1 MQATSTL
8 TEAQKQRFE
17 DDGYMV
23 MDLGLPLEVIDAA
36 LKDISGIYPPSPV
49 PKHEGPPYPT
59 RLQDAWKLSRNV
71 HRIAVAP
78 RVVAA
83 LRELYHRE
91 PLPFQT
97 LNFPV
102 GTQQF
107 AHSDTIHFNSAPA
120 GFMAGAWVAMEDM
133 DMDNG
138 PLMYYP
144 GSHKLPEYTMAHVG
158 VPAVAS
164 NYPKYEEFM
173 QRVIRDFDLK
183 PDYGTIKKGQVFIWS
198 ANLIHGGSM
207 MRQPL
212 RSRHSQVTHFYFKG
226 CRYYTP
232 LDTEGTK
239 VYWRQ
244 PEWIP
249 LV

>member
-1 MQATSTL
+1 MQTSPVL
-8 TEAQKQRFE
+8 TPAQKKKF
-17 DDGYMV
+17 DDEGYV
-23 MDLGLPLEVIDAA
+23 AFDLGLPMDVIDGVVRD
-36 LKDISGIYPPSPV
+36 LDGKYPPSVV
-49 PKHEGPPYPT
+49 PKEHGPPYPQ
-59 RLQDAWKLSRNV
+59 RFQDAWKISRNA

-78 RVVAA
+78 RILQA

-102 GTQQF
+102 GTQQLV
-107 AHSDTIHFNSAPA
+107 HSDTIHFNSAPA
-120 GFMAGAWVAMEDM
+120 GFMAGGWVALEDL

-138 PLMYYP
+138 PLIYYP

-158 VPAVAS
+158 VPGVAS
-164 NYPKYEEFM
+164 NYPLYETFM
-173 QRVIRDFDLK
+173 QKVVKDFDLK
-183 PDYGTIKKGQVFIWS
+183 PDYGLIKKGQAIIWA

-207 MRQPL
+207 MRNPH
-212 RSRHSQVTHFYFKG
+212 RTRHSQVTHYYFEG

-232 LDTEGTK
+232 LDTEGTR
-239 VYWRQ
+239 VFWRQ

-249 LV
+249 KL

>member
-1 MQATSTL
+1 MNQLS
-8 TEAQKQRFE
+8 EAQKQKFAE
-17 DDGYMV
+17 DGYIV
-23 MDLGLPLEVIDAA
+23 FDLGLPMDVIDGA
-36 LKDISGIYPPSPV
+36 LKDLDGKYPPSPV

-59 RLQDAWKLSRNV
+59 RFQDAWKTSRNV

-78 RVVAA
+78 RVLDA
-83 LRELYHRE
+83 LRELYNRE
-91 PLPFQT
+91 PMPFQT

-107 AHSDTIHFNSAPA
+107 PHSDTIHFNSGPSNM
-120 GFMAGAWVAMEDM
+120 MAGVWVALEDI

-138 PLMYYP
+138 PLVYYP

-173 QRVIRDFDLK
+173 QKVIRDFDLK
-183 PDYGTIKKGQVFIWS
+183 PDYGTIKKGQALIWA
-198 ANLIHGGSM
+198 ANLIHGGAL
-207 MRQPL
+207 MRDPL
-212 RSRHSQVTHFYFKG
+212 RTRHSQVTHFYFEG
-226 CRYYTP
+226 CRYFTP
-232 LDTEGTK
+232 LDSEGTN
-239 VYWRQ
+239 VLWRH

-249 LV
+249 KQ

>member
-1 MQATSTL
+1 MQATSIL

-17 DDGYMV
+17 DDGYTV
-23 MDLGLPLEVIDAA
+23 MDLGLPLDVIDAA
-36 LKDISGIYPPSPV
+36 LKDINSTYPPSPV

-59 RLQDAWKLSRNV
+59 RLQDAWKMSRNV

-78 RVVAA
+78 QVLGA

-120 GFMAGAWVAMEDM
+120 GFMAGVWVAMEDI

-138 PLMYYP
+138 PN
-144 GSHKLPEYTMAHVG
+144 VG
-158 VPAVAS
+158 
-164 NYPKYEEFM
+164 
-173 QRVIRDFDLK
+173 DLLR
-183 PDYGTIKKGQVFIWS
+183 T
-198 ANLIHGGSM
+198 NLELES
-207 MRQPL
+207 L
-212 RSRHSQVTHFYFKG
+212 LY
-226 CRYYTP
+226 
-232 LDTEGTK
+232 
-239 VYWRQ
+239 
-244 PEWIP
+244 
-249 LV
+249 